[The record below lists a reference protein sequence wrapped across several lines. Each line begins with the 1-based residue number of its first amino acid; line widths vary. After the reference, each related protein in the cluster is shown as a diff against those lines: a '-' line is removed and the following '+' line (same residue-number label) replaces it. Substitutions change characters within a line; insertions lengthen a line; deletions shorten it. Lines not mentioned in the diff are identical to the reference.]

1 MLIGDCDRA
10 RRGRRR
16 GIGKL
21 HHRTATRSV
30 RGRGVAS
37 SGWRP
42 TSSKQAGRH
51 RCDMRS
57 SPRTNERHHCPGRNH
72 QEGDRRQPAPLRS
85 DIRDLGDPATHR
97 CPNRRKRNQP
107 PCGLSQTLSLSK
119 LSPSKPRIEGNIRP
133 RKTGLFPVFA
143 PRVACDTVSHASPGL
158 RTGPVC
164 TAVFPALTRNR
175 VLCAE

>member
-10 RRGRRR
+10 GRGRRR

-21 HHRTATRSV
+21 HHRTTTRSV

-51 RCDMRS
+51 PCDMRS

-72 QEGDRRQPAPLRS
+72 QEGDRRQPAPLRC

-97 CPNRRKRNQP
+97 CPNRRNRNQP

-119 LSPSKPRIEGNIRP
+119 TVAVEARNRGQHSAAKNWFVPSFR
-133 RKTGLFPVFA
+133 A
-143 PRVACDTVSHASPGL
+143 PGSVRYSLPCFPGL